1 MPNSNRVTHGATTAG
16 QYMQMGKTGANTA
29 VQGAVGNAVGGAAVT
44 GINDST
50 GDAVSNYL
58 SQQNTALANQAA
70 MASAAA
76 NMQNQTAAIDMAQ
89 QDNAAANHQAV
100 AMDNARNKLANTG
113 ADGMKDL
120 A

>member
-1 MPNSNRVTHGATTAG
+1 
-16 QYMQMGKTGANTA
+16 
-29 VQGAVGNAVGGAAVT
+29 
-44 GINDST
+44 
-50 GDAVSNYL
+50 
-58 SQQNTALANQAA
+58 